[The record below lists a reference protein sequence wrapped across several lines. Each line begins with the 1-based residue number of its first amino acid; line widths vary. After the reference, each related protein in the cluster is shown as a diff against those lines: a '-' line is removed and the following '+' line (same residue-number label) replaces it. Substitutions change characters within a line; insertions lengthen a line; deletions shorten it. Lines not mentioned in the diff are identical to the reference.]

1 MRHILLA
8 TTALLIAAPAAAAT
22 TPAADSS
29 AVSGL
34 GIRNI
39 GSAQMSGRIAAIAA
53 RQEKDGKT
61 TVYVGSA
68 SGGVWKSEDGG
79 TTFKPIFDK
88 QPVQSIGAVAL
99 DPTSPQT
106 VWVGTGES
114 WTRNSVSVGDGIYK
128 STDGGDSWTH
138 MGLPTTERIV
148 KIMVHPKD
156 GNTVF
161 VCAPGKLW
169 SDSADRGLYKTTD
182 GGKTWSHI
190 LKPANLS
197 TGCSGFDMDPSNPDR
212 LLAGT
217 WDFRRKGWTFRS
229 GGDGPNAPSGSRML
243 ESLDGGR
250 TWKELNDGNA
260 TGLPKQPWGRVEVTF
275 APNNPKQV
283 YAFVENVR
291 SALYVSEDG
300 GKSWQERDRS
310 QGMVWRPFYFGKLV
324 VDPTNDKRLFK
335 MGYFVIVSED
345 GGKSFAGSGGASHAD
360 WHDVWIN
367 PTNPKHLIGGDDGG
381 IWISTDGGS
390 KWEHAKNLPLSQ
402 FYHVSVDDKDP
413 YQVYGGL
420 QDNSSWVG
428 DQEYPGGV
436 SNHRW
441 ENLYGGDGFWVFAD
455 PSDPDYVYAEYQGGN
470 ISRINR
476 KTLQARL
483 IQPTAN
489 QNEKLRWNWNAPIH
503 LSPNEKG
510 TLYIGSQFLHRTRD
524 QGRTWERVSPDLTT
538 NNPQKQR
545 QEESGGITVDNS
557 AAEMHTTIY
566 SISESPKAA
575 GQIWIGTDDGNVQL
589 TRDGGTSW
597 TNVTRNLKLPKDS
610 WISWVEASRH
620 DPAVAYVA
628 VDRHMSGDMAPYLFR
643 TADYGRTWKPLIGP
657 KTASVRGYAHVV
669 KEDRV
674 NPNILFVG
682 TEFGLFASTNA
693 GGSWSQF
700 KPNNFP
706 NVAVRDIAVQDRED
720 DLVLATH
727 GRGIWVIDDMSP
739 LRALDSNKLAAN
751 AVLLPS
757 SHQVQQRILGNGGWS
772 EGNGVYTGENPPNG
786 AIISYY
792 QKQRHV
798 IGRMKLEI
806 LDDKGNVVEE
816 LPASK
821 RKGLNRVVWAMRTKP
836 PVVPPAASLAF
847 NSTQG
852 QRIMP
857 GNYTVRLTKGGEVST
872 MPLVIGL
879 DRRASFTAEDRAQQ
893 FAAAERVKTLFGRMT
908 KTVMQI
914 NGARSM
920 ASQIAAKP
928 DATAAQKAEAQA
940 FSEKANA
947 IRKKLVATTEGGAIT
962 GEERLREQMDTAYGL
977 VTSTE
982 ERPTSYALARVDA
995 LEKELVEVETEWAV
1009 LSSEAMKKMQTA
1021 ALDVGVEP
1029 FDMASVKLPEPTGA
1043 GSPEAVAEGL
1053 VGWRY
1058 TGSTKALIRSKKSDR
1073 TE

>member
-1 MRHILLA
+1 MRTLLLA
-8 TTALLIAAPAAAAT
+8 TTALLVADPAHAAPAPT
-22 TPAADSS
+22 ADSS

-53 RQEKDGKT
+53 RQEKSGKT

-68 SGGVWKSEDGG
+68 SGGVWKSDDGA
-79 TTFKPIFDK
+79 TTFRPVFDK
-88 QPVQSIGAVAL
+88 QAVQSIGAVAL
-99 DPTSPQT
+99 DPSNPET

-114 WTRNSVSVGDGIYK
+114 WTRNSVSVGDGVYK
-128 STDGGDSWTH
+128 STDGGTSWTH

-148 KIMVHPKD
+148 KILVHPKD
-156 GNTVF
+156 GNTVY

-169 SDSADRGLYKTTD
+169 SDSPDRGLYKTSD
-182 GGKTWSHI
+182 GGKTWQHI

-229 GGDGPNAPSGSRML
+229 GGDGPNAPSGSRLL

-250 TWKELNDGNA
+250 SWRELNDGNA
-260 TGLPKQPWGRVEVTF
+260 TGLPKQPWGRVEVVF
-275 APNNPKQV
+275 APSNPKQV

-300 GKSWQERDRS
+300 GKTWAERDRS
-310 QGMVWRPFYFGKLV
+310 QGMVWRPFYFGKIV

-335 MGYFVIVSED
+335 MGYMVIVSED
-345 GGKSFAGSGGASHAD
+345 GGKSFANTGGASHAD
-360 WHDVWIN
+360 WHDVWVN
-367 PTNPKHLIGGDDGG
+367 PTNPQHVIGGDDGG
-381 IWISTDGGS
+381 LWVSTDGGS

-402 FYHVSVDDKDP
+402 FYHVSVDDRDP

-428 DQEYPGGV
+428 DQEYPGGIT
-436 SNHRW
+436 NARW

-455 PSDPDYVYAEYQGGN
+455 PSDPDYVYAEYQGGS

-476 KTLQARL
+476 KTLQQKF
-483 IQPTAN
+483 IQPAAGFK
-489 QNEKLRWNWNAPIH
+489 EKLRWNWNTPIH

-510 TLYIGSQFLHRTRD
+510 TLYIGSQFLFRTRD
-524 QGRTWERVSPDLTT
+524 QGKTWDRISPDLTT
-538 NNPQKQR
+538 NDPRKQR

-566 SISESPKAA
+566 SISESPKAP
-575 GQIWIGTDDGNVQL
+575 GQIWVGTDDGNVQL
-589 TRDGGTSW
+589 TRDGGGSW
-597 TNVTRNLKLPKDS
+597 TNVTRNLKLPRDS

-628 VDRHMSGDMAPYLFR
+628 VDRHSSGDMAPYLFR
-643 TADYGRTWKPLIGP
+643 TGDFGRTWQALIGP
-657 KTASVRGYAHVV
+657 KTEGIRGYAHVV
-669 KEDRV
+669 KEDRAD
-674 NPNILFVG
+674 PDLLFVG
-682 TEFGLFASTNA
+682 TEFGLFVSLDRGATWA
-693 GGSWSQF
+693 AF

-706 NVAVRDIAVQDRED
+706 AVAVRDIAVHDRED

-727 GRGIWVIDDMSP
+727 GRGIWVIDDVSP
-739 LRALDSNKLAAN
+739 LRALDADKLAAS

-757 SHQVQQRILGNGGWS
+757 AHAVQQRINGNGGWS
-772 EGNGVYTGENPPNG
+772 EGNGVFTGENPAFG
-786 AIISYY
+786 AVISYY

-798 IGRMKLEI
+798 IGRMKLEV
-806 LDDKGNVVEE
+806 LDAEGKVVEE

-821 RKGLNRVVWAMRTKP
+821 RKGLNRVVWTMRTKP
-836 PVVPPAASLAF
+836 PVVPPAAALAY

-852 QRIMP
+852 QRILP
-857 GNYTVRLTKGGEVST
+857 GTYTVRLTKGSEVST

-879 DRRASFTAEDRAQQ
+879 DRRATFTAEDRAQQ
-893 FAAAERVKTLFGRMT
+893 FAAAERVKGLFGRMT
-908 KTVMQI
+908 KVVMQI
-914 NGARSM
+914 NGARAM
-920 ASQIAAKP
+920 AAQIAAKP
-928 DATAAQKAEAQA
+928 DATAAQKAEASA
-940 FSEKANA
+940 FSEKADT
-947 IRKKLVATTEGGAIT
+947 IRKELVATKEGGAIT
-962 GEERLREQMDTAYGL
+962 GEERLREHMDTAYGS

-982 ERPTSYALARVDA
+982 ERPTTYALARIDA
-995 LEKELVEVETEWAV
+995 LEKQLAEVEGQW
-1009 LSSEAMKKMQTA
+1009 A
-1021 ALDVGVEP
+1021 ALSGDGLKKLQAAALSIGVEP
-1029 FDMASVKLPEPTGA
+1029 FELASVTLPEPTGG
-1043 GSPEAVAEGL
+1043 GSVSALSDGL

-1058 TGSTKALIRSKKSDR
+1058 VGDTRALVRNKKADR
-1073 TE
+1073 TR